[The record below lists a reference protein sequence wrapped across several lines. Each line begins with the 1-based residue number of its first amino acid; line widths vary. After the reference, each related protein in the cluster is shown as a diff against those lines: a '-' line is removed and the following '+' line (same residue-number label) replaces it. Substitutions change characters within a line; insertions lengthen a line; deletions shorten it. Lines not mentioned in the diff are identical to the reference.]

1 MGLMSQYKI
10 KDIPKSDRPREK
22 LIKHSAQFLS
32 NSELLA
38 ILIGSGYKGKNVIQL
53 AKDILSKY
61 QSKNLP
67 KLAYQE
73 LISQKGIGKAAA
85 CRILAAFELATRLL
99 LDQDDE
105 AVIIK
110 TPDDVYQFLKEIGKY
125 KKEHFIGLYLNARN
139 QLIHQETV
147 SIGGLSANI
156 THPREVFEPA
166 IKYHAASVIV
176 VHNHPSGNLQPSEE
190 DLEITKRLVKSGK
203 LLGIE
208 IVDHL
213 IIAGKK
219 FFSLKEKG
227 LM

>member
-73 LISQKGIGKAAA
+73 FISQKGIGKAAA
-85 CRILAAFELATRLL
+85 CRILAAFELAT
-99 LDQDDE
+99 D
-105 AVIIK
+105 
-110 TPDDVYQFLKEIGKY
+110 YF
-125 KKEHFIGLYLNARN
+125 
-139 QLIHQETV
+139 
-147 SIGGLSANI
+147 
-156 THPREVFEPA
+156 
-166 IKYHAASVIV
+166 
-176 VHNHPSGNLQPSEE
+176 
-190 DLEITKRLVKSGK
+190 
-203 LLGIE
+203 
-208 IVDHL
+208 
-213 IIAGKK
+213 
-219 FFSLKEKG
+219 
-227 LM
+227 